1 MIYLSDDYVEKYI
14 NALSYLIGRSHH
26 EGYSFDYIEK
36 SIAYSIPI
44 NELEKSNITI
54 FAFSS
59 IEKIY
64 NYIFPTNN
72 NDYVFSM
79 YDIFGWVGYTYM
91 HLFLDLE
98 ITFEALFYIIPIQDM
113 LSLYNLYH
121 EMSFSQMIDYTKEK
135 MKYSI
140 LDIVMKRKNISNRE
154 LSNNTNVSISTIN
167 ALRYGKRDIS
177 KLEANKLLLISRYLN
192 VKMETLL
199 PNIHLN
205 KK

>member
-26 EGYSFDYIEK
+26 EGYSFDHIEK

-64 NYIFPTNN
+64 NYIFPTND

-113 LSLYNLYH
+113 LNLYNLYH

-154 LSNNTNVSISTIN
+154 LSKNTNVSISTIN

>member
-36 SIAYSIPI
+36 SIAYSISI

-64 NYIFPTNN
+64 NHIFPTND

-91 HLFLDLE
+91 HLFLNLE
-98 ITFEALFYIIPIQDM
+98 ITFEALFNIIPIQDM
-113 LSLYNLYH
+113 LNLYNLYH

>member
-113 LSLYNLYH
+113 LNLYNLYH

>member
-26 EGYSFDYIEK
+26 EGYSFDHIEK

-64 NYIFPTNN
+64 NYIFPTND

-91 HLFLDLE
+91 HLFLELE

-113 LSLYNLYH
+113 LNLYNLYH

-154 LSNNTNVSISTIN
+154 LSKNTNVSISTIN
-167 ALRYGKRDIS
+167 ALRYVKRDIS
-177 KLEANKLLLISRYLN
+177 KLEANKLLLISRYLK

>member
-26 EGYSFDYIEK
+26 EGYSFDHIEK

-64 NYIFPTNN
+64 NYIFPTSD

-113 LSLYNLYH
+113 LNLYNLYH
-121 EMSFSQMIDYTKEK
+121 EMSFSF
-135 MKYSI
+135 
-140 LDIVMKRKNISNRE
+140 V
-154 LSNNTNVSISTIN
+154 
-167 ALRYGKRDIS
+167 
-177 KLEANKLLLISRYLN
+177 
-192 VKMETLL
+192 
-199 PNIHLN
+199 
-205 KK
+205 